1 MNSIDYETYKVEYE
15 HNNRTILDGNF
26 TNMTLMI
33 YKGNY
38 GAVNYDYTLL
48 LLCFWSGLQAAQAY
62 PL

>member
-26 TNMTLMI
+26 T
-33 YKGNY
+33 KGNY

>member
-15 HNNRTILDGNF
+15 HNNITILDVKF
-26 TNMTLMI
+26 TNMPLI
-33 YKGNY
+33 ISKSNY

-48 LLCFWSGLQAAQAY
+48 LLCFWSGLQAAQVY